1 MHNNEEKCPFCL
13 VERDEKAEATL
24 TLSRTY
30 VTCGYCGGSAEP
42 SYWHPEYALRA
53 MKAFEVVQ

>member
-1 MHNNEEKCPFCL
+1 MHNNEKCPFCL
-13 VERDEKAEATL
+13 TERDEKAEATL

-30 VTCGYCGGSAEP
+30 ITCGHCGGGAEP
-42 SYWHPEYALRA
+42 AYWYPEYALRT